1 MGLNLGYASSMARL
15 VQAAVKNPRLLGAIV
30 GAVVGLIV
38 GLLVDILLF
47 HGLSLVRGLVIGLV
61 VGGALGWWQ
70 YKLIAARVAKFL
82 LGRIS
87 PL

>member
-1 MGLNLGYASSMARL
+1 MGRL
-15 VQAAVKNPRLLGAIV
+15 AQAAVKNPRVFGALV

-38 GLLVDILLF
+38 GLIVDILLF
-47 HGLSLVRGLVIGLV
+47 QHLSLVRGLVIGSV

-70 YKLIAARVAKFL
+70 YKLIAARAAKFL